1 MGIRKVILILVLI
14 TLLATLT
21 EKALAPVPI
30 TVYGYVYMPDG
41 SPAPGASVTVSAGGA
56 KKSATTD
63 SNGKYSVTLSVE
75 SIPVTVKVTAKKG
88 SYTGSATKSNVAGA
102 VRIDVKLK
110 AQQPPP
116 TQPKKKKV
124 KVEITIQKEV
134 YALGETVTING
145 TITPE
150 TSGNVEIYVTPP
162 NGTEKSYRIAA
173 SDGKFSYSFKADT
186 LGKWEAYAL
195 FLGNDKYGTSKSN
208 TVTFYVKI
216 KPQLSFNAI
225 AKETGKV
232 EIKGRI
238 NPATSSTQ
246 VTVYISID
254 GGRTWLPFIN
264 ITTDQNGN
272 FQVELNLT
280 VSGNLLLKLVTQET
294 EQLLSAEAQ
303 QPTMFKL
310 ESPTEK
316 LLRQRLEEALE
327 VQANLTEQV
336 QQLKQRNQQL
346 EEQVEKLHS
355 QLENATQALIQA
367 QNSTKT
373 LEAQLE
379 SLKKENQQLRNTLTL
394 ALPLAL
400 AAGAA
405 VGLIVEHFRRKRES
419 REEG

>member
-14 TLLATLT
+14 MLLATLT
-21 EKALAPVPI
+21 EKALAPVPV

-41 SPAPGASVTVSAGGA
+41 SPAPGASVTVSAGGV
-56 KKSATTD
+56 KKSTTTD

-75 SIPVTVKVTAKKG
+75 STPVTVKVTAKKG

-110 AQQPPP
+110 AQQPP
-116 TQPKKKKV
+116 QPKKEKV

-173 SDGKFSYSFKADT
+173 SDGKFSYSFKVDA
-186 LGKWEAYAL
+186 LGKWEVYAL

-208 TVTFYVKI
+208 PVTFYVKI

-225 AKETGKV
+225 AKESGKV

-254 GGRTWLPFIN
+254 GGRTWLPFTN

-294 EQLLSAEAQ
+294 EQLLSVEAQ

-316 LLRQRLEEALE
+316 LLRQQLDAALQA
-327 VQANLTEQV
+327 QANLTKQV
-336 QQLKQRNQQL
+336 QQLKQENQQL
-346 EEQVEKLHS
+346 KEQIEELHS
-355 QLENATQALIQA
+355 QLENANQALIQA
-367 QNSTKT
+367 QNISKT
-373 LEAQLE
+373 LNAQLKD
-379 SLKKENQQLRNTLTL
+379 LQRENQQLRNTLTL
-394 ALPLAL
+394 ALPIAG

-405 VGLIVEHFRRKRES
+405 AGSIIEHLRIKRKNP
-419 REEG
+419 EED

>member
-14 TLLATLT
+14 MLLATLT
-21 EKALAPVPI
+21 EKALAPVPV

-41 SPAPGASVTVSAGGA
+41 SPAPGASVTVSAGGV
-56 KKSATTD
+56 KKSTTTD

-75 SIPVTVKVTAKKG
+75 STPVTVKVTAKKG

-110 AQQPPP
+110 AQQPP
-116 TQPKKKKV
+116 QPKKEKV

-173 SDGKFSYSFKADT
+173 SDGKFSYSFKVDA
-186 LGKWEAYAL
+186 LGKWEVYAL

-208 TVTFYVKI
+208 PVTFYVKI
-216 KPQLSFNAI
+216 KPQLNFNAI
-225 AKETGKV
+225 AKESGKV

-254 GGRTWLPFIN
+254 GGRTWLPFTN

-294 EQLLSAEAQ
+294 EQLLSVEAQ

-316 LLRQRLEEALE
+316 LLRQQLDAALQA
-327 VQANLTEQV
+327 QANLTKQV
-336 QQLKQRNQQL
+336 QQLKQENQQL
-346 EEQVEKLHS
+346 KEQIEELHS
-355 QLENATQALIQA
+355 QLENANQALIQA
-367 QNSTKT
+367 QNISKT
-373 LEAQLE
+373 LNAQLKD
-379 SLKKENQQLRNTLTL
+379 LQRENQQLRNTLTL
-394 ALPLAL
+394 ALPIAG

-405 VGLIVEHFRRKRES
+405 AGSIIEHLRIKRKNP
-419 REEG
+419 EED